1 MRKLLKYKG
10 LTIIEEYDSKGNII
24 SWRDSKGYKI
34 TFVYSKGQKDNKT
47 KKLNVSKKV
56 IKNWTILVIIRV

>member
-10 LTIIEEYDSKGNII
+10 LTIIEEYDSKGNLI

-47 KKLNVSKKV
+47 KKLNVSKK
-56 IKNWTILVIIRV
+56 